1 MSVEKIY
8 WDSNCFLAHFKAEDV
23 KAEKCDG
30 VIQKAERG
38 EVLIVTSALTLAE
51 VLWMRGGPRLSKDKA
66 ELVQKFFRRSYI
78 RVYNVT
84 RKIAESA
91 QVLVWDNSIKPKDA
105 IHVSTALHLSVDA
118 LETFDDKLIGKSGC
132 VGDPL
137 LLIREP
143 EAAKQGRFNLAAP
156 EKQTPP

>member
-8 WDSNCFLAHFKAEDV
+8 WDSDCFLGHFQADGG

-30 VIQKAERG
+30 VLQRAERG

-51 VLWMRGGPRLSKDKA
+51 VLWMRGGPRLSKEKA

-78 RVYNVT
+78 RVYNVS
-84 RKIAESA
+84 RKISEAA
-91 QVLVWDNSIKPKDA
+91 QILVWDNSIKPKDA
-105 IHVSTALHLSVDA
+105 IHVATAIHLKADA
-118 LETFDDKLIGKSGC
+118 LETFDRELIGKSGK
-132 VGDPL
+132 VGSPL

-143 EAAKQGRFNLAAP
+143 QAAAQGRLNLGRPAGNA
-156 EKQTPP
+156 E